1 MTLLH
6 RPFDRAGLAL
16 RNRIAM
22 APMTRSR
29 ALGNVPNALM
39 VDYYRQRAGAGLVIT
54 EGTAPAPEALGYA
67 RIPGLFDE
75 AQRAGWAAIAD
86 AVHAGGARLFVQ
98 LMHAGRIGHPDNLPA
113 GATLL
118 GPSAVAAAGTI
129 WTDANG
135 PQPHPVPKAMDATD
149 IARVRAAFVDSAV
162 LARAAGVDGVELH
175 GANGYLLAQF
185 LNPRSNRRTDAYG
198 GTAANRR
205 RFVLE
210 TVDATAAAIGA
221 GHVGIRVSP
230 FNPYNDLEAGYDGE
244 REEFLALV
252 DALATRG
259 LAYLHLAGGT
269 VDDALLAEV
278 RRRFPGTLIVNGG
291 YDAARAESVL
301 ERGLADLVAFGAA
314 FIANPD
320 LPRRLRLGAPLA
332 AADPATFFSAGAD
345 GYTDWPA
352 LETAAA

>member
-6 RPFDRAGLAL
+6 RPYDRTGLTL
-16 RNRIAM
+16 RNRVAM

-29 ALGNVPNALM
+29 AIGNVPNALM
-39 VDYYRQRAGAGLVIT
+39 ADYYRQRAGAGLVIT
-54 EGTAPAPEALGYA
+54 EGTAPSPEALGYA

-135 PQPHPVPKAMDATD
+135 PQPHPVPKAMDADD
-149 IARVRAAFVDSAV
+149 IARVRGAFADSAV
-162 LARAAGVDGVELH
+162 LARAAGADGVELH
-175 GANGYLLAQF
+175 AANGYLLAQF
-185 LNPRSNRRTDAYG
+185 LNPRSNVRTDGYG
-198 GTAANRR
+198 GSAGNRR

-210 TVDATAAAIGA
+210 TVDATVGAIGA
-221 GHVGIRVSP
+221 ARVGIRLSP

-244 REEFLALV
+244 RDEFLALV

-259 LAYLHLAGGT
+259 LAYLHLGGGT

-278 RRRFPGTLIVNGG
+278 RARWTGTLIVNGG
-291 YDAARAESVL
+291 YDAARAEAVL
-301 ERGLADLVAFGAA
+301 EGGLADLVAFGAP

-320 LPRRLRLGAPLA
+320 LPDRLRLGLPLA
-332 AADPATFFSAGAD
+332 APDPATFFSADAR

-352 LETAAA
+352 AA

>member
-6 RPFDRAGLAL
+6 RPYDRTGLTL

-29 ALGNVPNALM
+29 AIGNVPNALM
-39 VDYYRQRAGAGLVIT
+39 ADYYRQRAGAGLVIT
-54 EGTAPAPEALGYA
+54 EGTAPSPEALGYA

-135 PQPHPVPKAMDATD
+135 PQPHPVPKAMDADD
-149 IARVRAAFVDSAV
+149 IARVRGAFADSAV
-162 LARAAGVDGVELH
+162 LARAAGADGVELH
-175 GANGYLLAQF
+175 AANGYLLAQF
-185 LNPRSNRRTDAYG
+185 LNPRSNVRTDGYG
-198 GTAANRR
+198 GSAGNRR

-210 TVDATAAAIGA
+210 TVDATVGAIGA
-221 GHVGIRVSP
+221 ARVGIRLSP

-244 REEFLALV
+244 RDEFLALV

-259 LAYLHLAGGT
+259 LAYLHLGGGT

-278 RRRFPGTLIVNGG
+278 RARWTGTLIVNGG
-291 YDAARAESVL
+291 YDAARAEAVL
-301 ERGLADLVAFGAA
+301 EGGLADLVAFGAP

-320 LPRRLRLGAPLA
+320 LPDRLRLGLPLA
-332 AADPATFFSAGAD
+332 APDPATFFSADAR

-352 LETAAA
+352 AA

>member
-6 RPFDRAGLAL
+6 RPYDRTGLTL

-29 ALGNVPNALM
+29 AIGNVPNALM
-39 VDYYRQRAGAGLVIT
+39 ADYYRQRAGAGLVIT
-54 EGTAPAPEALGYA
+54 EGTASNAW
-67 RIPGLFDE
+67 IV
-75 AQRAGWAAIAD
+75 D
-86 AVHAGGARLFVQ
+86 A
-98 LMHAGRIGHPDNLPA
+98 AGRIGHPDNLPR

-118 GPSAVAAAGTI
+118 APSAVAAAGTI

-135 PQPHPVPKAMDATD
+135 PQPHPVPKAMDADD
-149 IARVRAAFVDSAV
+149 IARVRGAFADSAV
-162 LARAAGVDGVELH
+162 LARAAGADGVELH
-175 GANGYLLAQF
+175 AANGYLLAQF
-185 LNPRSNRRTDAYG
+185 LNPRSNVRTDGYG
-198 GTAANRR
+198 GSAGNRR

-210 TVDATAAAIGA
+210 TVDATVGAIGA
-221 GHVGIRVSP
+221 ARVGIRLSP

-244 REEFLALV
+244 RDEFLALV

-259 LAYLHLAGGT
+259 LAYLHLGGGT

-278 RRRFPGTLIVNGG
+278 RARWTGTLIVNGG
-291 YDAARAESVL
+291 YDAARAEAVL
-301 ERGLADLVAFGAA
+301 EGGLADLVAFGAP

-320 LPRRLRLGAPLA
+320 LPDRLRLGLPLA
-332 AADPATFFSAGAD
+332 APDPATFFSADAR

-352 LETAAA
+352 AA

>member
-6 RPFDRAGLAL
+6 RPYDRAGLTL

-29 ALGNVPNALM
+29 AIGNVPNALM
-39 VDYYRQRAGAGLVIT
+39 ADYYRQRAGAGLVIT
-54 EGTAPAPEALGYA
+54 EGTAPSPEALGYA

-98 LMHAGRIGHPDNLPA
+98 LMHAGRLGHPDNLPR
-113 GATLL
+113 GAVLL

-135 PQPHPVPKAMDATD
+135 PQPHPVPKAMDAD
-149 IARVRAAFVDSAV
+149 DLARVGGAFAESAV
-162 LARAAGVDGVELH
+162 LARAAGADGVELH
-175 GANGYLLAQF
+175 AATGYLLAQF
-185 LNPRSNRRTDAYG
+185 LNPRSNVRTDGYG
-198 GTAANRR
+198 GSAGNRR

-210 TVDATAAAIGA
+210 TVDATVGAIGA
-221 GHVGIRVSP
+221 ARVGIRLSP

-244 REEFLALV
+244 RDEFLALV

-259 LAYLHLAGGT
+259 LAYLHLGGGT

-278 RRRFPGTLIVNGG
+278 RARWTGTLIVNGG
-291 YDAARAESVL
+291 YDAARAEAVL
-301 ERGLADLVAFGAA
+301 EGGLADLVAFGAP

-320 LPRRLRLGAPLA
+320 LPDRLRLGLPLA
-332 AADPATFFSAGAD
+332 APDPATFFSADAR

-352 LETAAA
+352 AA

>member
-6 RPFDRAGLAL
+6 RPYDRAGLTL

-29 ALGNVPNALM
+29 AIGNVPNALM
-39 VDYYRQRAGAGLVIT
+39 ADYYRQRAGAGLVIT
-54 EGTAPAPEALGYA
+54 EGTAPSPEALGYA

-135 PQPHPVPKAMDATD
+135 PQPHPVPKAMDAD
-149 IARVRAAFVDSAV
+149 DMVRVRGAFADSAV
-162 LARAAGVDGVELH
+162 LARAAGADGVELH
-175 GANGYLLAQF
+175 AANGYLLAQF
-185 LNPRSNRRTDAYG
+185 LNPGSNVRTDGYG
-198 GTAANRR
+198 GSAGNRR

-210 TVDATAAAIGA
+210 TVDATVGAIGA
-221 GHVGIRVSP
+221 ARVGIRLSP

-244 REEFLALV
+244 RDEFLALV
-252 DALATRG
+252 DALARRG
-259 LAYLHLAGGT
+259 LAYLHLGGGT

-278 RRRFPGTLIVNGG
+278 RARWTGTLIVNGG
-291 YDAARAESVL
+291 YDAARAEAVL
-301 ERGLADLVAFGAA
+301 EGGLADLVAFGAP

-320 LPRRLRLGAPLA
+320 LPDRLRLGLPLA
-332 AADPATFFSAGAD
+332 APDPATFFSGDAR

-352 LETAAA
+352 AA

>member
-6 RPFDRAGLAL
+6 RPYDRTGLTL

-29 ALGNVPNALM
+29 AIGNVPNALM
-39 VDYYRQRAGAGLVIT
+39 ADYYRQRAGAGLVIT
-54 EGTAPAPEALGYA
+54 EGTAPSPEALGYA

-135 PQPHPVPKAMDATD
+135 PQPHPVPKAMDAD
-149 IARVRAAFVDSAV
+149 DMVRVRGAFADSAV
-162 LARAAGVDGVELH
+162 LARAAGADGVELH
-175 GANGYLLAQF
+175 AANGYLLAQF
-185 LNPRSNRRTDAYG
+185 LNPRSNVRTDGYG
-198 GTAANRR
+198 GSAGNRR

-210 TVDATAAAIGA
+210 TVDATVGAIGA
-221 GHVGIRVSP
+221 ARVGIRLSP

-244 REEFLALV
+244 RDEFLALV

-259 LAYLHLAGGT
+259 LAYLHLGGGT

-278 RRRFPGTLIVNGG
+278 RARWTGTLIVNGG
-291 YDAARAESVL
+291 YDAARAEAVL
-301 ERGLADLVAFGAA
+301 EGGLADLVAFGAP

-320 LPRRLRLGAPLA
+320 LPDRLRLGLPLA
-332 AADPATFFSAGAD
+332 APDPATFFSADAR

-352 LETAAA
+352 AA

>member
-6 RPFDRAGLAL
+6 RPYDRTGLTL

-29 ALGNVPNALM
+29 AIGNVPNALM
-39 VDYYRQRAGAGLVIT
+39 ADYYRQRAGAGLVIT
-54 EGTAPAPEALGYA
+54 EGTAPSPEALGYA

-149 IARVRAAFVDSAV
+149 IARVRAAFADSAV
-162 LARAAGVDGVELH
+162 LARAAGADGVELH
-175 GANGYLLAQF
+175 AANGYLLAQF
-185 LNPRSNRRTDAYG
+185 LNPRSNVRTDGYG
-198 GTAANRR
+198 GSAGNRR

-210 TVDATAAAIGA
+210 TVDATVGAIGA
-221 GHVGIRVSP
+221 PRVGIRLSP

-244 REEFLALV
+244 RDEFLALV

-259 LAYLHLAGGT
+259 LAYLHLGGGT

-278 RRRFPGTLIVNGG
+278 RARWTGTLIVNGG
-291 YDAARAESVL
+291 YDAARAEAVL
-301 ERGLADLVAFGAA
+301 EGGLADLVAFGAP

-320 LPRRLRLGAPLA
+320 LPDRLRLGLPLA
-332 AADPATFFSAGAD
+332 APDPATFFSADAR

-352 LETAAA
+352 AA

>member
-6 RPFDRAGLAL
+6 RPYDRTGLTL

-29 ALGNVPNALM
+29 AIGNVPNALM
-39 VDYYRQRAGAGLVIT
+39 ADYYRQRAGAGLVIT
-54 EGTAPAPEALGYA
+54 EGTAPSPEALGYA

-98 LMHAGRIGHPDNLPA
+98 LMHAGRIGHPDNLPR

-118 GPSAVAAAGTI
+118 APSAVAAAGTI

-135 PQPHPVPKAMDATD
+135 PQPHPVPKAMDADD
-149 IARVRAAFVDSAV
+149 IARVRGAFADSAV
-162 LARAAGVDGVELH
+162 LARAAGADGVELH
-175 GANGYLLAQF
+175 AANGYLLAQC
-185 LNPRSNRRTDAYG
+185 LNPRSNVRTDGYG
-198 GTAANRR
+198 GSAGNRR

-210 TVDATAAAIGA
+210 TVDATVGAIGA
-221 GHVGIRVSP
+221 ARVGIRLSP

-244 REEFLALV
+244 RDEFLALV

-259 LAYLHLAGGT
+259 LAYLHLGGGT

-278 RRRFPGTLIVNGG
+278 RARWTGTLIVNGG
-291 YDAARAESVL
+291 YDAARAEAVL
-301 ERGLADLVAFGAA
+301 EGGLADLVAFGAP

-320 LPRRLRLGAPLA
+320 LPDRLRLGLPLA
-332 AADPATFFSAGAD
+332 APDPATFFSADAR

-352 LETAAA
+352 AA

>member
-6 RPFDRAGLAL
+6 RPYDRAGLTL

-29 ALGNVPNALM
+29 AIGNVPNALM
-39 VDYYRQRAGAGLVIT
+39 ADYYRQRAGAGLVIT
-54 EGTAPAPEALGYA
+54 EGTAPSPEALGYA

-135 PQPHPVPKAMDATD
+135 PQPHPVPKAMDADD
-149 IARVRAAFVDSAV
+149 IARVRGAFADSAV
-162 LARAAGVDGVELH
+162 LARAAGADGVELH
-175 GANGYLLAQF
+175 AANGYLLAQF
-185 LNPRSNRRTDAYG
+185 LNPRSNVRTDGYG
-198 GTAANRR
+198 GSAGNRR

-210 TVDATAAAIGA
+210 TVDATVGAIGA
-221 GHVGIRVSP
+221 ARVGIRLSP

-244 REEFLALV
+244 RDEFLALV

-259 LAYLHLAGGT
+259 LAYLHLGGGT

-278 RRRFPGTLIVNGG
+278 RARWTGTLIVNGG
-291 YDAARAESVL
+291 YDAARAEAVL
-301 ERGLADLVAFGAA
+301 EGGLADLVAFGAP

-320 LPRRLRLGAPLA
+320 LPDRLRLGLPLA
-332 AADPATFFSAGAD
+332 APDPATFFSADAR

-352 LETAAA
+352 AA

>member
-6 RPFDRAGLAL
+6 RPYDRTGLTL

-29 ALGNVPNALM
+29 AIGNVPNALM
-39 VDYYRQRAGAGLVIT
+39 ADYYRQRAGAGLVIT
-54 EGTAPAPEALGYA
+54 EGTAPSPEALGYA

-135 PQPHPVPKAMDATD
+135 PQPHPVPKAMDADD
-149 IARVRAAFVDSAV
+149 IARVRGAFADSAV
-162 LARAAGVDGVELH
+162 LARAAGADGVELH
-175 GANGYLLAQF
+175 AANGYLLAQF
-185 LNPRSNRRTDAYG
+185 LNPGSNVRTDGYG
-198 GTAANRR
+198 GSAGNRR

-210 TVDATAAAIGA
+210 TVDATVGAIGA
-221 GHVGIRVSP
+221 ARVGIRLSP

-244 REEFLALV
+244 RDEFLALV

-259 LAYLHLAGGT
+259 LAYLHLGGGT

-278 RRRFPGTLIVNGG
+278 RARWTGTLIVNGG
-291 YDAARAESVL
+291 YAAARAEAVL
-301 ERGLADLVAFGAA
+301 EGGLADLVAFGAP

-320 LPRRLRLGAPLA
+320 LPDRLRLGLPLA
-332 AADPATFFSAGAD
+332 APDPATFFSADAR

-352 LETAAA
+352 AA

>member
-6 RPFDRAGLAL
+6 RPYDRTGLTL

-29 ALGNVPNALM
+29 AIGNVPNALM
-39 VDYYRQRAGAGLVIT
+39 ADYYRQRAGAGLVIT
-54 EGTAPAPEALGYA
+54 EGTAPSPEALGYA

-75 AQRAGWAAIAD
+75 AQRAGWAAIAH

-135 PQPHPVPKAMDATD
+135 PQPHPVPKAMDAD
-149 IARVRAAFVDSAV
+149 DMVRVRGAFADSAV
-162 LARAAGVDGVELH
+162 LARAAGADGVELH
-175 GANGYLLAQF
+175 AANGYLLAQF
-185 LNPRSNRRTDAYG
+185 LNPRSNVRTDGYG
-198 GTAANRR
+198 GSAGNRR

-210 TVDATAAAIGA
+210 TVDATVGAIGA
-221 GHVGIRVSP
+221 ARVGIRLSP

-244 REEFLALV
+244 RDEFLALV
-252 DALATRG
+252 EALATRG
-259 LAYLHLAGGT
+259 LAYLHLGGGT

-278 RRRFPGTLIVNGG
+278 RARWTGTLIVNGG
-291 YDAARAESVL
+291 YDAARAEAVL
-301 ERGLADLVAFGAA
+301 EGGLADLVAFGAP

-320 LPRRLRLGAPLA
+320 LPDRLRLGLPLA
-332 AADPATFFSAGAD
+332 APDPATFFSADAR

-352 LETAAA
+352 AA

>member
-6 RPFDRAGLAL
+6 RPYDRTGLTL

-29 ALGNVPNALM
+29 AIGNVPNALM
-39 VDYYRQRAGAGLVIT
+39 ADYYRQRAGAGLVIT
-54 EGTAPAPEALGYA
+54 EGTAPSPEALGYA

-98 LMHAGRIGHPDNLPA
+98 LMHAGRIGHPDNLPR

-118 GPSAVAAAGTI
+118 APSAVAAAGTI

-135 PQPHPVPKAMDATD
+135 PQPHPVPKAMDADD
-149 IARVRAAFVDSAV
+149 IARVRGAFADSAV
-162 LARAAGVDGVELH
+162 LARAAGADGVELH
-175 GANGYLLAQF
+175 AANGYLLAQF
-185 LNPRSNRRTDAYG
+185 LNPRSNVRTDGYG
-198 GTAANRR
+198 GSAGNRR

-210 TVDATAAAIGA
+210 TVDATVGAIGA
-221 GHVGIRVSP
+221 ARVGIRLSP

-244 REEFLALV
+244 RDEFLALV

-259 LAYLHLAGGT
+259 LAYLHLGGGT

-278 RRRFPGTLIVNGG
+278 RALDGH
-291 YDAARAESVL
+291 
-301 ERGLADLVAFGAA
+301 ADRQ
-314 FIANPD
+314 
-320 LPRRLRLGAPLA
+320 RRLRRGPRRGRARRRPRGPRRVRRALHREPGPARPAATRPAAGGAGPGDLLQCRRPRLHRLA
-332 AADPATFFSAGAD
+332 RRRLTR
-345 GYTDWPA
+345 
-352 LETAAA
+352 

>member
-6 RPFDRAGLAL
+6 RPYDRAGLTL

-29 ALGNVPNALM
+29 AIGNVPNALM
-39 VDYYRQRAGAGLVIT
+39 ADYYRQRAGAGLVIT
-54 EGTAPAPEALGYA
+54 EGTAPSPEALGYA

-98 LMHAGRIGHPDNLPA
+98 LMHAGRIGHPDNLPR

-118 GPSAVAAAGTI
+118 APSAVAAAGTI

-135 PQPHPVPKAMDATD
+135 PQPHPVPKAMDADD
-149 IARVRAAFVDSAV
+149 IARVRGAFADSAV
-162 LARAAGVDGVELH
+162 LARAAGADGVELH
-175 GANGYLLAQF
+175 AANGYLLAQF
-185 LNPRSNRRTDAYG
+185 LNPRSNVRTDGYG
-198 GTAANRR
+198 GSAGNRR

-210 TVDATAAAIGA
+210 TVDATVGAIGA
-221 GHVGIRVSP
+221 ARVGIRLSP

-244 REEFLALV
+244 RDEFLALV

-259 LAYLHLAGGT
+259 LAYLHLGGGT

-278 RRRFPGTLIVNGG
+278 RARWTGTLIVNGG
-291 YDAARAESVL
+291 YDAARAEAVL
-301 ERGLADLVAFGAA
+301 EGGLADLVAFGAP

-320 LPRRLRLGAPLA
+320 LPDRLRLGLPLA
-332 AADPATFFSAGAD
+332 APDPATFFSADAR

-352 LETAAA
+352 AA

>member
-6 RPFDRAGLAL
+6 RPYDRAGLTL

-29 ALGNVPNALM
+29 AIGNVPNALM
-39 VDYYRQRAGAGLVIT
+39 ADYYRQRAGAGLVIT
-54 EGTAPAPEALGYA
+54 EGTAPSPEALGYA

-75 AQRAGWAAIAD
+75 AQRAGWAAIAH

-135 PQPHPVPKAMDATD
+135 PQPHPVPKAMDADD
-149 IARVRAAFVDSAV
+149 IARVRGAFADSAV
-162 LARAAGVDGVELH
+162 LARAAGADGVELH
-175 GANGYLLAQF
+175 AANGYLLAQF
-185 LNPRSNRRTDAYG
+185 LNPRSNVRTDGYG
-198 GTAANRR
+198 GSAGNRR

-210 TVDATAAAIGA
+210 TVDATVGAIGA
-221 GHVGIRVSP
+221 ARVGIRLSP

-244 REEFLALV
+244 RDEFLALV

-259 LAYLHLAGGT
+259 LAYLHLGGGT

-278 RRRFPGTLIVNGG
+278 RARWTGTLIVNGG
-291 YDAARAESVL
+291 YDAARAEAVL
-301 ERGLADLVAFGAA
+301 EGGLADLVAFGAP

-320 LPRRLRLGAPLA
+320 LPDRLRLGLPLA
-332 AADPATFFSAGAD
+332 APDPATFFSADAR

-352 LETAAA
+352 AA

>member
-6 RPFDRAGLAL
+6 RPYDRAGLTL

-29 ALGNVPNALM
+29 AIGNVPNALM
-39 VDYYRQRAGAGLVIT
+39 ADYYRQRAGAGLVIT
-54 EGTAPAPEALGYA
+54 EGTAPSPEALGYA

-75 AQRAGWAAIAD
+75 AQRAGWAAIAQ

-135 PQPHPVPKAMDATD
+135 PQPHPVPKAMDADD
-149 IARVRAAFVDSAV
+149 IARVRGAFADSAV
-162 LARAAGVDGVELH
+162 LARAAGADGVELH
-175 GANGYLLAQF
+175 AANGYLLAQF
-185 LNPRSNRRTDAYG
+185 LNPRSNVRTDGYG
-198 GTAANRR
+198 GSAGNRR

-210 TVDATAAAIGA
+210 TVDATVGAIGA
-221 GHVGIRVSP
+221 ARVGIRLSP

-244 REEFLALV
+244 RDEFLALV

-259 LAYLHLAGGT
+259 LAYLHLGGGT

-278 RRRFPGTLIVNGG
+278 RARWTGTLIVNGG
-291 YDAARAESVL
+291 YDAARAEAVL
-301 ERGLADLVAFGAA
+301 EGGLADLVAFGAP

-320 LPRRLRLGAPLA
+320 LPDRLRLGLPLA
-332 AADPATFFSAGAD
+332 APDPATFFSADAR

-352 LETAAA
+352 AA

>member
-6 RPFDRAGLAL
+6 RPYDRTGLTL

-29 ALGNVPNALM
+29 AIGNVPNALM
-39 VDYYRQRAGAGLVIT
+39 ADYYRQRAGAGLVIT
-54 EGTAPAPEALGYA
+54 EGTAPSPEALGYA

-98 LMHAGRIGHPDNLPA
+98 LMHAGRIGHPDNLPR

-118 GPSAVAAAGTI
+118 APSAVAAAGTI

-135 PQPHPVPKAMDATD
+135 PQPHPVPKAMDADD
-149 IARVRAAFVDSAV
+149 IARVRGAFADSAV
-162 LARAAGVDGVELH
+162 LARAAGADGVELH
-175 GANGYLLAQF
+175 AANGYLLAQF
-185 LNPRSNRRTDAYG
+185 LNPRSNVRTDGYG
-198 GTAANRR
+198 GSAGNRR

-210 TVDATAAAIGA
+210 TVDATVGAIGA
-221 GHVGIRVSP
+221 ARVGIRLSP

-244 REEFLALV
+244 RDEFLALV

-259 LAYLHLAGGT
+259 LAYLHLGGGT

-278 RRRFPGTLIVNGG
+278 RARWTGTLIVNGG
-291 YDAARAESVL
+291 YDAARAEAVL
-301 ERGLADLVAFGAA
+301 EGGLADLVAFGAP

-320 LPRRLRLGAPLA
+320 LPDRLRLGLPLA
-332 AADPATFFSAGAD
+332 APDPATFFSADAR

-352 LETAAA
+352 AA

>member
-6 RPFDRAGLAL
+6 RPYDRAGLTL

-29 ALGNVPNALM
+29 AIGNVPNALM
-39 VDYYRQRAGAGLVIT
+39 ADYYRQRAGAGLVIT
-54 EGTAPAPEALGYA
+54 EGTAPSPEALGYA

-86 AVHAGGARLFVQ
+86 AVRAGGARLFVQ

-135 PQPHPVPKAMDATD
+135 PQPHPVPKAMDADD
-149 IARVRAAFVDSAV
+149 IARVRGAFADSAV
-162 LARAAGVDGVELH
+162 LARAAGADGVELH
-175 GANGYLLAQF
+175 AANGYLLAQF
-185 LNPRSNRRTDAYG
+185 LNPRSNVRTDGYG
-198 GTAANRR
+198 GSAGNRR

-210 TVDATAAAIGA
+210 TVDATVGAIGA
-221 GHVGIRVSP
+221 ARVGIRLSP

-244 REEFLALV
+244 RDEFLALV

-259 LAYLHLAGGT
+259 LAYLHLGGGT

-278 RRRFPGTLIVNGG
+278 RARWTGTLIVNGG
-291 YDAARAESVL
+291 YDAARAEAVL
-301 ERGLADLVAFGAA
+301 EGGLADLVAFGAP

-320 LPRRLRLGAPLA
+320 LPDRLRLGLPLA
-332 AADPATFFSAGAD
+332 APDPATFFSGDAR

-352 LETAAA
+352 AA

>member
-6 RPFDRAGLAL
+6 RPYDRTGLTL

-29 ALGNVPNALM
+29 AIGNVPNALM
-39 VDYYRQRAGAGLVIT
+39 ADYYRQRAGAGLVIT
-54 EGTAPAPEALGYA
+54 EGTAPSPEALGYA

-86 AVHAGGARLFVQ
+86 AVHAGGAQLFVQ

-135 PQPHPVPKAMDATD
+135 PQPHPVPKAMAADD
-149 IARVRAAFVDSAV
+149 IARVRGAFADSAV
-162 LARAAGVDGVELH
+162 LARAAGADGVELH
-175 GANGYLLAQF
+175 AANGYLLAQF
-185 LNPRSNRRTDAYG
+185 LNPRSNVRTDGYG
-198 GTAANRR
+198 GSAGNRR

-210 TVDATAAAIGA
+210 TVDATVGAIGA
-221 GHVGIRVSP
+221 ARVGIRLSP

-244 REEFLALV
+244 RDEFLALV

-259 LAYLHLAGGT
+259 LAYLHLGGGT

-278 RRRFPGTLIVNGG
+278 RARWTGTLIVNGG
-291 YDAARAESVL
+291 YDAARAEAVL
-301 ERGLADLVAFGAA
+301 EGGLADLVAFGAP

-320 LPRRLRLGAPLA
+320 LPDRLRLGLPLA
-332 AADPATFFSAGAD
+332 APDPATFFSADAR

-352 LETAAA
+352 AA

>member
-6 RPFDRAGLAL
+6 RPYDRTGLTL

-29 ALGNVPNALM
+29 AIGNVPNALM
-39 VDYYRQRAGAGLVIT
+39 ADYYRQRAGAGLVIT
-54 EGTAPAPEALGYA
+54 EGTAPSPEALGYA

-135 PQPHPVPKAMDATD
+135 PQPHPVPKAMDAD
-149 IARVRAAFVDSAV
+149 DMVRVRGAFADSAV
-162 LARAAGVDGVELH
+162 LARAAGADGVELH
-175 GANGYLLAQF
+175 AANGYLLAQF
-185 LNPRSNRRTDAYG
+185 LNPRSNVRTDGYG
-198 GTAANRR
+198 GSAGNRR

-210 TVDATAAAIGA
+210 TVDATVGAIGA
-221 GHVGIRVSP
+221 ARVGIRLSP

-244 REEFLALV
+244 RDEFLALV

-259 LAYLHLAGGT
+259 LAYLHLGGGT

-278 RRRFPGTLIVNGG
+278 RARWTGTLIVNGG
-291 YDAARAESVL
+291 YDAAAPQAVL
-301 ERGLADLVAFGAA
+301 EGGLADLVAFGAP

-320 LPRRLRLGAPLA
+320 LPDRLRLGLPLA
-332 AADPATFFSAGAD
+332 APDPATFFSGDAR

-352 LETAAA
+352 AA

>member
-6 RPFDRAGLAL
+6 RPYDRTGLTL

-29 ALGNVPNALM
+29 AIGNVPNALM
-39 VDYYRQRAGAGLVIT
+39 ADYYRQRAGAGLVIT
-54 EGTAPAPEALGYA
+54 EGTAPSPEALGYA

-98 LMHAGRIGHPDNLPA
+98 LMHAGRIGHPDNLPR

-118 GPSAVAAAGTI
+118 APSAVAAAGTI

-135 PQPHPVPKAMDATD
+135 PQPHPVPKAMDADD
-149 IARVRAAFVDSAV
+149 IARVRGAFADSAV
-162 LARAAGVDGVELH
+162 LARAAGADGVELH
-175 GANGYLLAQF
+175 AANGYLLAQF
-185 LNPRSNRRTDAYG
+185 LNPRSNVRTDGYG
-198 GTAANRR
+198 GSAGNRR

-210 TVDATAAAIGA
+210 TVDATVGAIGA
-221 GHVGIRVSP
+221 ARVGIRLSP

-244 REEFLALV
+244 RDEFLALV

-259 LAYLHLAGGT
+259 LAYLHLGGGT

-278 RRRFPGTLIVNGG
+278 RARWTGTLIVNGG
-291 YDAARAESVL
+291 YDAARAEAVL
-301 ERGLADLVAFGAA
+301 EGGLADLVAFGAP

-320 LPRRLRLGAPLA
+320 LPDRLRLGLPLA
-332 AADPATFFSAGAD
+332 APDPATFFSGDAR

-352 LETAAA
+352 AA

>member
-6 RPFDRAGLAL
+6 RPYDRTGLTL

-29 ALGNVPNALM
+29 AIGNVPNALM
-39 VDYYRQRAGAGLVIT
+39 ADYYRQRAGAGLVIT
-54 EGTAPAPEALGYA
+54 EGTAPSPEALGYA

-86 AVHAGGARLFVQ
+86 AVHAGGAQLFVQ
-98 LMHAGRIGHPDNLPA
+98 LMHAGRIGHPDNLPR

-118 GPSAVAAAGTI
+118 APSAVAAAGTI

-135 PQPHPVPKAMDATD
+135 PQPHPVPKAMDAD
-149 IARVRAAFVDSAV
+149 DMVRVRGAFADSAV
-162 LARAAGVDGVELH
+162 LARAAGADGVELH
-175 GANGYLLAQF
+175 AANGYLLAQF
-185 LNPRSNRRTDAYG
+185 LNPRSNVRTDGYG
-198 GTAANRR
+198 GSAGNRR

-210 TVDATAAAIGA
+210 TVDATVGAIGA
-221 GHVGIRVSP
+221 ARVGIRLSP

-244 REEFLALV
+244 RDEFLALV

-259 LAYLHLAGGT
+259 LAYLHLGGGT

-278 RRRFPGTLIVNGG
+278 RARWTGTLIVNGG
-291 YDAARAESVL
+291 YDAARAEAVL
-301 ERGLADLVAFGAA
+301 EGGLADLVAFGAP

-320 LPRRLRLGAPLA
+320 LPDRLRLGLPLA
-332 AADPATFFSAGAD
+332 APDPATFFSADAR

-352 LETAAA
+352 AA

>member
-6 RPFDRAGLAL
+6 RPYDRTGLTL

-29 ALGNVPNALM
+29 AIGNVPNALM
-39 VDYYRQRAGAGLVIT
+39 ADYYRQRAGAGLVIT
-54 EGTAPAPEALGYA
+54 EGTAPSPEALGYA

-75 AQRAGWAAIAD
+75 AQRAGWATIAD

-135 PQPHPVPKAMDATD
+135 PLPHPVPKAMDADD
-149 IARVRAAFVDSAV
+149 IARVRGAFADSAV
-162 LARAAGVDGVELH
+162 LARAAGADGVELH
-175 GANGYLLAQF
+175 AANGYLLAQF
-185 LNPRSNRRTDAYG
+185 LNPRSNVRTDGYG
-198 GTAANRR
+198 GSAGNRR

-210 TVDATAAAIGA
+210 TVDATVGAIGA
-221 GHVGIRVSP
+221 PRVGIRLSP

-244 REEFLALV
+244 RDEFLALV

-259 LAYLHLAGGT
+259 LAYLHLGGGT

-278 RRRFPGTLIVNGG
+278 RARWTGTLIVNGG
-291 YDAARAESVL
+291 YDAARAEAVL
-301 ERGLADLVAFGAA
+301 EGGLADLVAFGAP

-320 LPRRLRLGAPLA
+320 LPDRLRLGLPLA
-332 AADPATFFSAGAD
+332 APDPATFFSADAR

-352 LETAAA
+352 AA

>member
-6 RPFDRAGLAL
+6 RPYDRTGLTL

-29 ALGNVPNALM
+29 AIGNVPNALM
-39 VDYYRQRAGAGLVIT
+39 ADYYRQRAGAGLVIT
-54 EGTAPAPEALGYA
+54 EGTAPSPEALGYA

-135 PQPHPVPKAMDATD
+135 PLPHPVPKAMDADD
-149 IARVRAAFVDSAV
+149 IARVRGAFADSAV
-162 LARAAGVDGVELH
+162 LARAAGADGVELH
-175 GANGYLLAQF
+175 AANGYLLAQF
-185 LNPRSNRRTDAYG
+185 LNPRSNVRTDGYG
-198 GTAANRR
+198 GSAGNRR

-210 TVDATAAAIGA
+210 TVDATVGAIGA
-221 GHVGIRVSP
+221 ARVGIRLSP

-244 REEFLALV
+244 RDEFLALV

-259 LAYLHLAGGT
+259 LAYLHLGGGT

-278 RRRFPGTLIVNGG
+278 RARWTGTLIVNGG
-291 YDAARAESVL
+291 YDAARAEAVL
-301 ERGLADLVAFGAA
+301 EGGLADLVAFGAP

-320 LPRRLRLGAPLA
+320 LPDRLRLGLPLA
-332 AADPATFFSAGAD
+332 APDPATFFSGDAR

-352 LETAAA
+352 AA

>member
-6 RPFDRAGLAL
+6 RPYDRTGLTL

-29 ALGNVPNALM
+29 AIGNVPNALM
-39 VDYYRQRAGAGLVIT
+39 ADYYRQRAGAGLVIT
-54 EGTAPAPEALGYA
+54 EGTAPSPEALGYA

-135 PQPHPVPKAMDATD
+135 PQPHPVPKAMDADD
-149 IARVRAAFVDSAV
+149 IARVRGAFADSAV
-162 LARAAGVDGVELH
+162 LARAAGADGVELH
-175 GANGYLLAQF
+175 AANGYLLAQF
-185 LNPRSNRRTDAYG
+185 LNPRSNVRTDGYG
-198 GTAANRR
+198 GSAGNRR

-210 TVDATAAAIGA
+210 TVDATVGAIGA
-221 GHVGIRVSP
+221 ARVGIRLSP

-244 REEFLALV
+244 RDEFLALV

-259 LAYLHLAGGT
+259 LAYLHLGGGT

-278 RRRFPGTLIVNGG
+278 RARWTGTLIVNGG
-291 YDAARAESVL
+291 YDAARAEAVL
-301 ERGLADLVAFGAA
+301 EGGLADLVAFGAP

-320 LPRRLRLGAPLA
+320 LPDRLRLGLPLA
-332 AADPATFFSAGAD
+332 APDPATFFSGDAR

-352 LETAAA
+352 AA

>member
-6 RPFDRAGLAL
+6 RPYDRTGLTL

-29 ALGNVPNALM
+29 AIGNVPNALM
-39 VDYYRQRAGAGLVIT
+39 ADYYRQRAGAGLVIT
-54 EGTAPAPEALGYA
+54 EGTAPSPEALGYA

-98 LMHAGRIGHPDNLPA
+98 LMHAGRIGHPDNLPR

-118 GPSAVAAAGTI
+118 APSAVAAAGTI
-129 WTDANG
+129 GTDANG
-135 PQPHPVPKAMDATD
+135 PQPHPVPKAMDADD
-149 IARVRAAFVDSAV
+149 IARVRGAFADSAV
-162 LARAAGVDGVELH
+162 LARAAGADGVELH
-175 GANGYLLAQF
+175 AANGYLLAQF
-185 LNPRSNRRTDAYG
+185 LNPRSNVRTDGYG
-198 GTAANRR
+198 GSAGNRR

-210 TVDATAAAIGA
+210 TVDATVGAIGA
-221 GHVGIRVSP
+221 ARVGIRLSP

-244 REEFLALV
+244 RDEFLALV

-259 LAYLHLAGGT
+259 LAYLHLGGGT

-278 RRRFPGTLIVNGG
+278 RARWTGTLIVNGG
-291 YDAARAESVL
+291 YDAARAEAVL
-301 ERGLADLVAFGAA
+301 EGGLADLVAFGAP

-320 LPRRLRLGAPLA
+320 LPDRLRLGLPLA
-332 AADPATFFSAGAD
+332 APDPATFFSADAR

-352 LETAAA
+352 AA

>member
-6 RPFDRAGLAL
+6 RPYDRTGLTL

-29 ALGNVPNALM
+29 AIGNVPNALM
-39 VDYYRQRAGAGLVIT
+39 ADYYRQRAGAGLVIT
-54 EGTAPAPEALGYA
+54 EGTAPSPEALGYA

-135 PQPHPVPKAMDATD
+135 PLPHPVPKAMDADD
-149 IARVRAAFVDSAV
+149 IARVRGAFADSAV
-162 LARAAGVDGVELH
+162 LARAAGADGVELH
-175 GANGYLLAQF
+175 AANGYLLAQF
-185 LNPRSNRRTDAYG
+185 LNPRSNVRTDGYG
-198 GTAANRR
+198 GSAGNRR

-210 TVDATAAAIGA
+210 TVDATVGAIGA
-221 GHVGIRVSP
+221 ARVGIRLSP

-244 REEFLALV
+244 RDEFLALV

-259 LAYLHLAGGT
+259 LAYLHLGGGT

-278 RRRFPGTLIVNGG
+278 RARWTGTLIVNGG
-291 YDAARAESVL
+291 YDAARAEAVL
-301 ERGLADLVAFGAA
+301 EGGLADLVAFGAP

-320 LPRRLRLGAPLA
+320 LPDRLRLGLPLA
-332 AADPATFFSAGAD
+332 APDPATFFSADAR

-352 LETAAA
+352 AA

>member
-6 RPFDRAGLAL
+6 RPYDRTGLTL

-29 ALGNVPNALM
+29 AIGNVPNALM
-39 VDYYRQRAGAGLVIT
+39 ADYYRQRAGAGLVIT
-54 EGTAPAPEALGYA
+54 EGTAPSPEALGYA

-75 AQRAGWAAIAD
+75 AQRAGWAAIAQ

-98 LMHAGRIGHPDNLPA
+98 LMHAGRIGHPDNLPR

-118 GPSAVAAAGTI
+118 APSAVAAAGTI

-135 PQPHPVPKAMDATD
+135 PQPHPVPKAMDADD
-149 IARVRAAFVDSAV
+149 IARVRGAFADSAV
-162 LARAAGVDGVELH
+162 LARAAGADGVELH
-175 GANGYLLAQF
+175 AANGYLLAQF
-185 LNPRSNRRTDAYG
+185 LNPGSNVRTDGYG
-198 GTAANRR
+198 GSAGNRR

-210 TVDATAAAIGA
+210 TVDATVGAIGA
-221 GHVGIRVSP
+221 ARVGIRLSP

-244 REEFLALV
+244 RDEFLALV

-259 LAYLHLAGGT
+259 LAYLHLGGGT

-278 RRRFPGTLIVNGG
+278 RARWTGTLIVNGG
-291 YDAARAESVL
+291 YDAARAEAVL
-301 ERGLADLVAFGAA
+301 EGGLADLVAFGAP

-320 LPRRLRLGAPLA
+320 LPDRLRLGLPLA
-332 AADPATFFSAGAD
+332 APDPATFFSGDAR

-352 LETAAA
+352 AA